1 MDKKQIAVIFGLLLS
16 ALAIDAGVAW
26 SQKGPIRIGFLAPV
40 TGGGAAVGKD
50 MTNGFSMSLEEI
62 GMAYQGLSYQM
73 AGRRV
78 EVIIEDTQGD
88 PAQALTKLRKLVESD
103 NVHIVAGGFLASE
116 GYALAPKIDEYKIP
130 TLFPVVSADDLTQR
144 KPVKWLVRT
153 GWTSSQPNHP
163 FGEYVAKT
171 LGYKKIAT
179 IAMDYAFGWEQVGG
193 FQRTFEEAGGQIVQ
207 KLWPPLGTT
216 DFGPFLAQ
224 IKRDANAVFAV
235 MVAASALRFP
245 KQYQDAG
252 LKARLPLIGGGTTL
266 DEFVLP
272 SLGDEAI
279 GGITPLIYSAALD
292 TPANKRFV
300 SEFRKKY
307 GKVPSYYAETCYTAA
322 RWIHEAVKVVGGD
335 VENRDKFLA
344 ALRKVEISDAPR
356 GPVKLDAH
364 GSPIQNIYVR
374 KVEKKDGE
382 LWNTVV
388 HTFPAVSQFWK
399 YKPDEYLKQPVYDRN
414 YPACKYC

>member
-1 MDKKQIAVIFGLLLS
+1 MDKKLIVSF
-16 ALAIDAGVAW
+16 LAIVALVIVAPSPGW
-26 SQKGPIRIGFLAPV
+26 SQKAPIRIGFLAPV

-50 MTNGFSMSLEEI
+50 MTNAFTTSIEEI

-73 AGRRV
+73 AGRKV
-78 EVIIEDTQGD
+78 DVIIEDTQGD
-88 PAQALTKLRKLVESD
+88 PAQALTKLRKLVEND
-103 NVHIVAGGFLASE
+103 NVHVVAGGFLASE
-116 GYALAPKIDEYKIP
+116 GYALAPKIYEYRIP

-153 GWTSSQPNHP
+153 GWSSSQPNQP

-171 LGYKKIAT
+171 LGYKKIVT

-252 LKARLPLIGGGTTL
+252 LKGRLPVIGGGTTF

-279 GGITPLIYSAALD
+279 GAITPLIYSAAID
-292 TPANKRFV
+292 TPGNKRFV
-300 SEFRKKY
+300 KEFRTKY
-307 GKVPSYYAETCYTAA
+307 RKVPGYYAEASYTAA
-322 RWIHEAVKVVGGD
+322 RWISEGAKGVGGN
-335 VENRDKFLA
+335 VEDKDKFLA
-344 ALRKVEISDAPR
+344 AL
-356 GPVKLDAH
+356 
-364 GSPIQNIYVR
+364 
-374 KVEKKDGE
+374 KK
-382 LWNTVV
+382 
-388 HTFPAVSQFWK
+388 
-399 YKPDEYLKQPVYDRN
+399 
-414 YPACKYC
+414 